1 MQGHFLGESTT
12 PEGIRIAMIF
22 IQGTTEH
29 GPDQGQAN
37 KWVPVDKIEIGP
49 HWKPDLK
56 DNV

>member
-1 MQGHFLGESTT
+1 M
-12 PEGIRIAMIF
+12 AKIF

-29 GPDQGQAN
+29 GPDKGQAN

-56 DNV
+56 DDV